1 MTTTTSSSIRLTKAD
16 YFTAISAMMDGA
28 STYVVTK
35 GEKFAEITIDMV
47 KEFCVNERELLDRK
61 NSNKKPTEKQTANE
75 EIKSA
80 ILSHL
85 ADGNAYTV
93 SALMKSVPACA
104 ELSNQRVAA
113 LVRQLVD
120 DGKVTRE
127 EVKRVAYFKLA

>member
-1 MTTTTSSSIRLTKAD
+1 MTTTNSSTVRLTKAD

-35 GEKFAEITIDMV
+35 GEKSAEITVEMV
-47 KEFCVNERELLDRK
+47 KEFCANERELLDRK

-80 ILSHL
+80 ILSYL
-85 ADGNAYTV
+85 ANGNAYTV
-93 SALMKSVPACA
+93 SALMKSVPECT
-104 ELSNQRVAA
+104 ELSNQRVSA

-120 DGKVTRE
+120 DGKVVRE